1 MNVSANLRAGFAA
14 LLVLTIAC
22 GGDTPA
28 PAVRDAAEQAP
39 AAQEP
44 ASGSVT
50 ILEPAQGA
58 EVEGGLVTVRLSASG
73 VNIVPAGDMTPG
85 TGHHH
90 LYLDEGLGAVGVPV
104 PAIPGQVIH
113 MGTGV
118 SEYAFQ
124 DVAPGPH
131 RLIAV
136 VGDGLHVPLQPWVV
150 DTVTF
155 TVR

>member
-1 MNVSANLRAGFAA
+1 MNVSTRLKAGFAVI
-14 LLVLTIAC
+14 LVSTTAC
-22 GGDTPA
+22 GGDKPV
-28 PAVRDAAEQAP
+28 PDVPVGAEEAST
-39 AAQEP
+39 AQEP

-50 ILEPAQGA
+50 ILEPVQGA
-58 EVEGGLVTVRLSASG
+58 EVNGGLVTVRLGASG
-73 VNIVPAGDMTPG
+73 VDIVPAGDMTPG

-104 PAIPGQVIH
+104 PAIPGRVIH

-118 SEYAFQ
+118 SEYEFQ

-136 VGDGLHVPLQPWVV
+136 VGDGAHVPLQPWVV